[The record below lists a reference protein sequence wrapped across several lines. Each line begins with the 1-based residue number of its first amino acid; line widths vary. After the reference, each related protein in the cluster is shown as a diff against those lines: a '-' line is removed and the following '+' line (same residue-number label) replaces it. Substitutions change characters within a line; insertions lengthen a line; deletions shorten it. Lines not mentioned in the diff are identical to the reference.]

1 LDASAEAGIA
11 AGCKVVAEEFS
22 ARLVRE
28 AAERIRPF
36 AYRTPVVQAGQF
48 FFKCENLQRGG
59 AFKIRGA
66 ANRILSIPTP
76 QRERG
81 VVAFS
86 SGNHAQAAA
95 IVAEQLGIQAIIVM
109 PSDAPR
115 SKMEATREHGA
126 RIVTYD
132 RLTEDREEIA
142 GRILEETGGTLVPP
156 YNHHLIMAGAG
167 TAALELLEEVPEL
180 DAMVV
185 CVGGGGFI
193 SGSATIARDMNPAI
207 RVFGAE
213 PERANDVWQSLRAGK
228 RITIPPPDTIA
239 DGLRTLSPGELTF
252 PVIQELVEEIFLIGE
267 DEILDAMRQVLYRLK
282 LLVEPSGAVSAAA
295 ALFGKLPADLKRVG
309 VLLSGGN
316 VDVELV
322 RNL

>member
-1 LDASAEAGIA
+1 MADSLIMSEAGD
-11 AGCKVVAEEFS
+11 FS
-22 ARLVRE
+22 GAWVRE
-28 AAERIRPF
+28 AAVRIQPLI
-36 AYRTPVVQAGQF
+36 YRTPVVQWGQF

-66 ANRILSIPTP
+66 ANRILSIPK
-76 QRERG
+76 QQLERG

-86 SGNHAQAAA
+86 SGNHAQATA
-95 IVAEQLGIQAIIVM
+95 IVAEHLGVQAAIVM

-115 SKMEATREHGA
+115 AKVEATRERGA
-126 RIVTYD
+126 RIISYD
-132 RLTEDREEIA
+132 RLTEDREQIA

-167 TAALELLEEVPEL
+167 TAALELIEDVPGL
-180 DAMVV
+180 DALVV

-193 SGSATIARDMNPAI
+193 SGCAAIAREMNPAI

-213 PERANDVWQSLRAGK
+213 PERANDVWQSVRAGR

-239 DGLRTLSPGELTF
+239 DGLRTLSPGVLTF
-252 PVIQELVEEIFLIGE
+252 PVIQSLVEEIFLVSE
-267 DEILDAMRQVLYRLK
+267 EEILEAMRRVLYRLK

-295 ALFGKLPADLKRVG
+295 ALFGKLPGGLKKVG

-316 VDVELV
+316 VDAELI